1 MENAQSNP
9 NPPKSG
15 LAIAGLVLGIIAAVT
30 SFLPII
36 NNISFFMAVIGLVFA
51 IVGILSVRKGKSSGM
66 GMAIA
71 ALVLCIVAG
80 AVVLGSQAL
89 YTAAIDDAVEQS
101 SQQLGKMTGDATDD
115 ILGVD
120 VDVTLG
126 EFSISK
132 DGYGFVK
139 SGLPVTVRNLLGEPA
154 TYLVQIEA
162 VDATGARIMDDS
174 VYVNDLGANQ
184 STKLEAFGYVSTDK
198 YSAMKEASFSIVSIS
213 EM

>member
-89 YTAAIDDAVEQS
+89 YTAAIDDAVEKS
-101 SQQLGKMTGDATDD
+101 SHQLDKMTGDATDD

-120 VDVTLG
+120 VDVSLG

-132 DGYGFVK
+132 DRYGFVK
-139 SGLPVTVRNLLGEPA
+139 SGLPVTVKNLLDEPA
-154 TYLVQIEA
+154 TYLIQIEA
-162 VDATGARIMDDS
+162 VDATGARIMDDN

-184 STKLEAFGYVSTDK
+184 STKLEAFSYVSTDK
-198 YSAMKEASFSIVSIS
+198 YSAMQGASFNIVSIS